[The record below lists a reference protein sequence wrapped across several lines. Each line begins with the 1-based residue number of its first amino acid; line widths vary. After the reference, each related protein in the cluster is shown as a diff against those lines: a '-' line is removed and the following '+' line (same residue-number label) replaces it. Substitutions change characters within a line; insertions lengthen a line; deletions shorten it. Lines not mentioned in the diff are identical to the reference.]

1 MKLTGP
7 ERNIE
12 DKMWGK
18 SKYGKQI
25 AVATQVSGSAKRW
38 VMLLFGWG
46 TYLNEKDPKFCFAD
60 FEFEVPC
67 NTPTNRGLDPQVL
80 ILVEMSRSGT

>member
-1 MKLTGP
+1 MKLIGP

-25 AVATQVSGSAKRW
+25 AVVTQVSGSAKR
-38 VMLLFGWG
+38 
-46 TYLNEKDPKFCFAD
+46 
-60 FEFEVPC
+60 
-67 NTPTNRGLDPQVL
+67 
-80 ILVEMSRSGT
+80 